1 MLFQCLWRRT
11 LYPALREREE
21 EEALTFGVFVFFG
34 VEAGLALEVLLTV
47 VRRPVAE
54 RLETV
59 RFEAFS
65 AAAMLSAIALAAAA
79 LASATESCPN
89 TRSWKSFISLSMRRC
104 SLASSS
110 SEWQ

>member
-34 VEAGLALEVLLTV
+34 LEADLALEVLLTV
-47 VRRPVAE
+47 VRRPVVE

-65 AAAMLSAIALAAAA
+65 AAAIR
-79 LASATESCPN
+79 P
-89 TRSWKSFISLSMRRC
+89 
-104 SLASSS
+104 
-110 SEWQ
+110 